1 MPQVDIILREASTI
15 LSAAQ
20 RHATELSDLGVT
32 ENEIH
37 RLRTL
42 ILHAAMHGYTRLKD
56 NENAAAVML
65 DLQET
70 KDLIL
75 SIAELKFGTNA
86 TILNEFRLAS

>member
-1 MPQVDIILREASTI
+1 MPHVDTILREASTI

-20 RHATELSDLGVT
+20 KHATELSDLGVT
-32 ENEIH
+32 EKEIH

-42 ILHAAMHGYTRLKD
+42 ILHAAMHGYTHLRD
-56 NENAAAVML
+56 NESAASVLL

-75 SIAELKFGTNA
+75 SIAELKFGTDNS
-86 TILNEFRLAS
+86 ILNEFRMAS

>member
-1 MPQVDIILREASTI
+1 MPPVDHILREASTI

-20 RHATELSDLGVT
+20 RHATELSDAGVT
-32 ENEIH
+32 EKEIH

-42 ILHAAMHGYTRLKD
+42 ILHAAMHRYTRLKD
-56 NENAAAVML
+56 NENAAAVIL

-75 SIAELKFGTNA
+75 SLAESKFGPNNS
-86 TILNEFRLAS
+86 ILNEFRMAS